1 MVYSSTLV
9 AKQQL
14 AVIGTA
20 SERLL
25 QSSTFHIGGF
35 NCNYIEFRRLVMYAM
50 GDLCSLWVL
59 ASTCLYV
66 CLCDLV
72 FIDTCASFFWNQ
84 LLCCGCFAA
93 FLAKDFEVPVL
104 KGLARCF
111 HNKSQ

>member
-35 NCNYIEFRRLVMYAM
+35 NCNYIELRRLVMYAM

-59 ASTCLYV
+59 ASTCFLV
-66 CLCDLV
+66 KILKMNFEQALCKN
-72 FIDTCASFFWNQ
+72 S
-84 LLCCGCFAA
+84 
-93 FLAKDFEVPVL
+93 
-104 KGLARCF
+104 
-111 HNKSQ
+111 

>member
-25 QSSTFHIGGF
+25 QSSTFHMGGF
-35 NCNYIEFRRLVMYAM
+35 NFNYIELRRLVMYAM

-59 ASTCLYV
+59 ASTCFLV
-66 CLCDLV
+66 KILKMNFEQALCKN
-72 FIDTCASFFWNQ
+72 S
-84 LLCCGCFAA
+84 
-93 FLAKDFEVPVL
+93 
-104 KGLARCF
+104 
-111 HNKSQ
+111 